1 MGKSKINCLLA
12 NKNKRVQLQIFL
24 ISDKK
29 KSMHIGVVKHISLGF
44 LFGSTNKD
52 VSKISRIY
60 KLLCFF
66 EFKVKVCVVSKKK
79 LKTPKQR

>member
-1 MGKSKINCLLA
+1 
-12 NKNKRVQLQIFL
+12 
-24 ISDKK
+24 
-29 KSMHIGVVKHISLGF
+29 MHIGVVKHISLGF

-66 EFKVKVCVVSKKK
+66 EFKVKVCVVSKK